1 LYAETAI
8 LRQEFAEMKAV
19 MDTRKERD
27 SGKCKILKGHRVIT
41 RPEVI
46 EALEGAERITKER
59 RAKKRRNYSPPGES
73 ELSTIEVEH
82 SDKEDAMD
90 VAERP
95 VYDCIIIENM

>member
-1 LYAETAI
+1 
-8 LRQEFAEMKAV
+8 
-19 MDTRKERD
+19 MDIRKERNL
-27 SGKCKILKGHRVIT
+27 GKCKILKDDRVVA
-41 RPEVI
+41 RPDVI

-59 RAKKRRNYSPPGES
+59 RAKKRQNHSPPGES